1 MEKLQ
6 IAEGVASQSL
16 EEEGRS
22 CLPLTASE
30 GGFTPSTACMMGART
45 LTERSKQGSRQLST
59 ASLVAMA
66 CGFGGYV
73 TYRGDNDILATNFKL
88 QLTDSLVHDLLPRL
102 ILPVF
107 SRDRSHI
114 AWGRRRPFILGGV
127 LSTIFAATTLAW
139 SEPIS
144 VAVCTL
150 LGISN
155 ANGWWGTVTRTVA
168 ILAIVILNISIQPL
182 QLGLRSLH
190 VDICPREQQ
199 AIASAWAG
207 RFAGMGNIIGYVLG
221 SLPLPWISGDYEAM
235 RFRYMIYWTTFA
247 LIATSLIT
255 CYYTEE
261 EDPLMST
268 YDPGLER
275 PVYRVFRNL
284 LDGFSQASNRVRH
297 VYLIQFFSWLGWFG
311 FLFYS
316 TSFIGQLYVDEQARD
331 NVTISSSIKD
341 HGMRLGARANLLFAI
356 VALATNIALPR
367 LSEMLGSM
375 CARARIHDKGVRSS
389 SMLTIIWSF
398 SQALYATSVLST
410 TLVSSS
416 ATATF
421 MIAIAGISWGV
432 TQWVPFAIIGEE
444 TAKYSI
450 DEESA
455 KREDENVWSVV
466 QGGTIIGLHNTAISL
481 PQIIAAL
488 ISSAIFWV
496 AQNLNRKHAI
506 VWVIGWTGVP
516 GAVAAWLAF
525 IM

>member
-1 MEKLQ
+1 M
-6 IAEGVASQSL
+6 GVIS
-16 EEEGRS
+16 
-22 CLPLTASE
+22 
-30 GGFTPSTACMMGART
+30 
-45 LTERSKQGSRQLST
+45 
-59 ASLVAMA
+59 
-66 CGFGGYV
+66 
-73 TYRGDNDILATNFKL
+73 
-88 QLTDSLVHDLLPRL
+88 
-102 ILPVF
+102 
-107 SRDRSHI
+107 DRSRI

-235 RFRYMIYWTTFA
+235 RFRYMVYWTTFA
-247 LIATSLIT
+247 LIATSLVT

-275 PVYRVFRNL
+275 PVYGVFRNL

-367 LSEMLGSM
+367 LSKMLRSM